1 MADPF
6 HKIKVKSLRTP
17 CVIRD
22 VGSIGLSKNTNA
34 NHINRE
40 YLPLKKLSLH
50 RDQSLKK
57 NKLEDLSHNQSQIEE
72 IIENT
77 SNNVNRPSNIQIKK
91 DKVKLLHKINSKPN
105 LYPK

>member
-1 MADPF
+1 M
-6 HKIKVKSLRTP
+6 
-17 CVIRD
+17 IRPKD
-22 VGSIGLSKNTNA
+22 LASNLSVQN
-34 NHINRE
+34 INRE
-40 YLPLKKLSLH
+40 YLPLKKLSLN

-57 NKLEDLSHNQSQIEE
+57 NKLEDISHNQSQIEE

-77 SNNVNRPSNIQIKK
+77 SNNINRPSNIQIKK